1 MGEQQAAGLVD
12 AAEPLLFSG
21 ASEVRWGWAV
31 KKGGDHCT
39 CHKKCVPLQPID
51 GYYMWW

>member
-21 ASEVRWGWAV
+21 ASEVRWAV
-31 KKGGDHCT
+31 KKRGRSLH
-39 CHKKCVPLQPID
+39 
-51 GYYMWW
+51 MS